1 MRTHFMPN
9 EPDGG
14 NANMTTY
21 RMTNSRRT
29 FVKGAGALVLAGLA
43 PAVVRGQGAPMQLG
57 VLTPLTG
64 AGGFDGPR
72 MLKAMK
78 AVIDEVNASGGLLG
92 RQVELVV
99 ENDETNPEAA
109 VRAARKLIDV
119 TKVPAIMGTWASAVT
134 TAVAPLCWESKTFLT
149 TVSGADSITKLP
161 HQGYLIRTQPNNHLQ
176 AAKHAE
182 FIASMGVKRC
192 YIMSIQAPFSQPTQD
207 RATEVLKQ
215 KGSEMVG
222 GLIYDKDK
230 TTYRSEVDQALKTSP
245 DCIYLNG
252 YAPDVTILLRDLY
265 RAGYTGMR
273 FTQSYAA
280 TSKVLESLPVEVTE
294 GVITVQPSAD
304 IGSPAYDLAKKRL
317 GIAEPDSY
325 ETQATDW
332 ASLVVLSI
340 AKAKVATGIGIHDSV
355 RKISQGSG
363 TKVYSAVEGLKL
375 LAQGKENNYE
385 GASGPCDFTD
395 IGDILDCKFR
405 YNKISGGKPSLL
417 KVA

>member
-1 MRTHFMPN
+1 
-9 EPDGG
+9 
-14 NANMTTY
+14 
-21 RMTNSRRT
+21 
-29 FVKGAGALVLAGLA
+29 
-43 PAVVRGQGAPMQLG
+43 
-57 VLTPLTG
+57 
-64 AGGFDGPR
+64 
-72 MLKAMK
+72 
-78 AVIDEVNASGGLLG
+78 
-92 RQVELVV
+92 
-99 ENDETNPEAA
+99 
-109 VRAARKLIDV
+109 
-119 TKVPAIMGTWASAVT
+119 
-134 TAVAPLCWESKTFLT
+134 
-149 TVSGADSITKLP
+149 
-161 HQGYLIRTQPNNHLQ
+161 
-176 AAKHAE
+176 
-182 FIASMGVKRC
+182 
-192 YIMSIQAPFSQPTQD
+192 
-207 RATEVLKQ
+207 
-215 KGSEMVG
+215 MVG

-355 RKISQGSG
+355 RKHSI
-363 TKVYSAVEGLKL
+363 T
-375 LAQGKENNYE
+375 
-385 GASGPCDFTD
+385 
-395 IGDILDCKFR
+395 
-405 YNKISGGKPSLL
+405 
-417 KVA
+417 

>member
-1 MRTHFMPN
+1 M
-9 EPDGG
+9 DK
-14 NANMTTY
+14 TT
-21 RMTNSRRT
+21 RESRRR
-29 FVKGAGALVLAGLA
+29 FIQAGSAVAMATLA
-43 PAVVRGQGAPMQLG
+43 PSLARAQSAPLQLG

-72 MLKAMK
+72 MAKAMQ
-78 AVIDEVNASGGLLG
+78 AVIDEVNGAGGLLG
-92 RQVELVV
+92 RKVVLVI
-99 ENDETNPEAA
+99 EDDQTNPEAA

-176 AAKHAE
+176 AGKHAE
-182 FIASMGVKRC
+182 FIASLGVKRC
-192 YIMSIQAPFSQPTQD
+192 FIMSIQAPFSQPTQE

-215 KGSEMVG
+215 RGSEMVG

-230 TTYRSEVDQALKTSP
+230 TTYRSEVDQALRTNP
-245 DCIYLNG
+245 DLVYLNG
-252 YAPDVTILLRDLY
+252 YAPDVTILLRDLF
-265 RAGYTGMR
+265 RAGYNGMR
-273 FTQSYAA
+273 FAQSYAV
-280 TSKVLESLPVEVTE
+280 TTKVLESLPPEVTE

-304 IGSPAYDLAKKRL
+304 ISSPAYEVTKKRL
-317 GIAEPDSY
+317 GIGEPDSY

-332 ASLVVLSI
+332 ASIVSLAI
-340 AKAKVATGIGIHDSV
+340 ARAKVATGVGIHDHV
-355 RKISQGSG
+355 RRICQGDG

-375 LAQGKENNYE
+375 LGQGKEINYE
-385 GASGPCDFTD
+385 GASGPCDFTE
-395 IGDILDCKFR
+395 IGDITDCKFR
-405 YNKISGGKPSLL
+405 YNKVAGGKFVLL

>member
-1 MRTHFMPN
+1 MSQH
-9 EPDGG
+9 
-14 NANMTTY
+14 
-21 RMTNSRRT
+21 RMQLTRRG
-29 FVKGAGALVLAGLA
+29 FVKGAAALAVAGMAPAWVRAQGALL
-43 PAVVRGQGAPMQLG
+43 QLG

-72 MLKAMK
+72 MLKAMQG
-78 AVIDEVNASGGLLG
+78 VIDEVNTAGGLLG
-92 RQVELVV
+92 RKVELVV
-99 ENDETNPEAA
+99 EDDQTNPESA

-134 TAVAPLCWESKTFLT
+134 TAVAPLCWESRTFLT

-161 HQGYLIRTQPNNHLQ
+161 HQGYLIRTQPNNYLQ

-182 FIASMGVKRC
+182 FIAALGVKRC
-192 YIMSIQAPFSQPTQD
+192 FMMSIQAPFAQPTQE

-215 KGSEMVG
+215 KGAQMVG
-222 GLIYDKDK
+222 ALIYDKDK
-230 TTYRSEVDQALKTSP
+230 TTYRSEVDQALRTNP
-245 DCIYLNG
+245 DLIYLNG

-265 RAGYTGMR
+265 RASYNGMR
-273 FTQSYAA
+273 FSQSYAV
-280 TSKVLESLPVEVTE
+280 TSKVLESLPAEVTE

-304 IGSPAYDLAKKRL
+304 VSSPAYDLARKRL

-332 ASLVVLSI
+332 ASLVALAI
-340 AKAKVATGIGIHDSV
+340 AKAKMATGTGIRDNV

-375 LAQGKENNYE
+375 LSQGKEINYE

-405 YNKISGGKPSLL
+405 YNKVSGGKFVLL

>member
-1 MRTHFMPN
+1 MP
-9 EPDGG
+9 EKK
-14 NANMTTY
+14 A
-21 RMTNSRRT
+21 RSRRQFLQASAAIT
-29 FVKGAGALVLAGLA
+29 LAAAA
-43 PAVVRGQGAPMQLG
+43 PAVVRGQAAPLQLG

-72 MLKAMK
+72 MAKAMQ
-78 AVIDEVNASGGLLG
+78 AVIDEVNAAGGLLG
-92 RQVELVV
+92 RKVVLVV
-99 ENDETNPEAA
+99 EDDQTNPEAA

-134 TAVAPLCWESKTFLT
+134 SAVAPLCWESKTFLT

-176 AAKHAE
+176 AGKHAE
-182 FIASMGVKRC
+182 FIASLGVKRC
-192 YIMSIQAPFSQPTQD
+192 YMMSIQAPFAQPTQD

-215 KGSEMVG
+215 LHSEMVG
-222 GLIYDKDK
+222 TLIYDKDK
-230 TTYRSEVDQALKTSP
+230 TTYRSEVDQALRANP
-245 DCIYLNG
+245 DIIYLNG

-265 RAGYTGMR
+265 RAGYTGLR
-273 FTQSYAA
+273 FAQSYAV
-280 TSKVLESLPVEVTE
+280 TTKVLESLPQEVTE

-304 IGSPAYDLAKKRL
+304 VSSPAYELAKKRL
-317 GIAEPDSY
+317 GIPEPDSY

-332 ASLVVLSI
+332 ASLVSLAI
-340 AKAKVATGIGIHDSV
+340 AHAKVATGEGIHDHV
-355 RKISQGSG
+355 RRISQGNG

-375 LAQGKENNYE
+375 LGQGKEINYE

-395 IGDILDCKFR
+395 IGDIVDCKFR
-405 YNKISGGKPSLL
+405 YNKVVGGKFQLL